1 MDDKKLEADRQQD
14 PRFKLSA
21 EEIKAKGI
29 KDYQLFYAVQTLRRT
44 APPAMTPVPGAA
56 TRCGVALKKISG
68 RSAS

>member
-29 KDYQLFYAVQTLRRT
+29 TDYQLFYAVQTLRRT
-44 APPAMTPVPGAA
+44 APPAMA
-56 TRCGVALKKISG
+56 KK
-68 RSAS
+68 R